1 MACDSSTIAEG
12 VERCPFLRNI
22 GEPTSF
28 NFSSFA
34 PIKFPNPLRGSRG
47 PIFEDG
53 PGFDT
58 AFRLFHG
65 KDGVIPLSR
74 NKADDGAETLEV
86 PKMGFHPLAA
96 SAATISLSSFG
107 AGRFNFDA
115 FMAKQQKKKKERKE
129 SESKQNKDH
138 LHEALGSEWLATG
151 NCPIARS
158 CRAVSGVL
166 PLVAKWFKPPSGMKY
181 RCPPAIVAARAALAR
196 TAFAKNLRPQPLPS
210 KLLAIGLLGM
220 ATNVPLGVW
229 REHTK
234 KFSPEWFVAVHAAVP
249 FIAMMRKA
257 VNMPKLA
264 MAFTIG
270 ASILGQVIGSRAE
283 RIRLAQAKLAANGP
297 GVVTEICLSR
307 DNNRASSTIARGK
320 SSSPPALLV
329 GDRSS
334 ASGSGGEA
342 EEQIDSLNH
351 QCAKLVWD
359 EFKSPV
365 SRTVDAF

>member
-1 MACDSSTIAEG
+1 MKH
-12 VERCPFLRNI
+12 F
-22 GEPTSF
+22 
-28 NFSSFA
+28 
-34 PIKFPNPLRGSRG
+34 
-47 PIFEDG
+47 
-53 PGFDT
+53 
-58 AFRLFHG
+58 
-65 KDGVIPLSR
+65 
-74 NKADDGAETLEV
+74 
-86 PKMGFHPLAA
+86 
-96 SAATISLSSFG
+96 
-107 AGRFNFDA
+107 
-115 FMAKQQKKKKERKE
+115 Q
-129 SESKQNKDH
+129 DH

-158 CRAVSGVL
+158 GVL
-166 PLVAKWFKPPSGMKY
+166 PLVTKWFKPPSGMKY
-181 RCPPAIVAARAALAR
+181 RCPPAIIATQATL
-196 TAFAKNLRPQPLPS
+196 FAKNLRPQPLPS

-220 ATNVPLGVW
+220 ATNMPLGVW
-229 REHTK
+229 CEHTK
-234 KFSPEWFVAVHAAVP
+234 KFSLKWFVAVHAAVP

-257 VNMPKLA
+257 VNMTKLA

-297 GVVTEICLSR
+297 GVVTEICLSH
-307 DNNRASSTIARGK
+307 DNNRASSTIAGGK

-334 ASGSGGEA
+334 GSSAGGEA
-342 EEQIDSLNH
+342 GEQIDSLNH